1 MGFIYPLVICYIAM
15 EKMPFRVLIYLL
27 ISSSLCTKLPEGT
40 WIYTAEDSYD
50 LHLDTLDDSFLVG
63 GFPTNE
69 HLEAT

>member
-1 MGFIYPLVICYIAM
+1 
-15 EKMPFRVLIYLL
+15 MPFRVLIYLL